1 MTAQNFLTTSNQAIG
16 DKTVNS
22 KATNDQAI
30 DDQAVASQ
38 AINNSQLGIQEQGL
52 AADLPA
58 DSAASRHGAATTAR
72 QWQVLS
78 QLQRNRWLGT
88 TYIYEQLLLA
98 GFDISLRTVQRD
110 LNALAKRFPIEKNN
124 ANPQGW
130 RWCDDAPLQSLPH
143 MNLSQAVAFNMVEA
157 NLTQLLPPA
166 ILDELFP
173 WFDLARRQLKN
184 SKVTHSW
191 LDRVRIEPATQ
202 PLIAP
207 PIDLDSKDNIY
218 HALFYQLQIE
228 ACYTRSNKSHASTYI
243 LNPIAIIQRG
253 VIIYLLATRTDD
265 ADAVI
270 RTFALHRF
278 TSVEILESGAQTP
291 DDFVLD
297 RYLDAGS
304 MGFTH
309 PLLSQLADHGKNTAI
324 ELHFTKAAGKSLTE
338 SKLSDDQRVT
348 VNADQTL
355 TVTATINLTS
365 QLVWW
370 LRGFGKGLLAAKP
383 QLLYQAVLDCE
394 TSSENKII

>member
-1 MTAQNFLTTSNQAIG
+1 MTVHPAN
-16 DKTVNS
+16 
-22 KATNDQAI
+22 
-30 DDQAVASQ
+30 
-38 AINNSQLGIQEQGL
+38 
-52 AADLPA
+52 ADLLQA
-58 DSAASRHGAATTAR
+58 QTDAIEQANSVAAAGNNASEDSSDNRHGAATTAR

-78 QLQRNRWLGT
+78 QLQRNRWVGT
-88 TYIYEQLLLA
+88 THIYEQLMMA

-130 RWCDDAPLQSLPH
+130 RWRDDAPLQSLPH

-157 NLTQLLPPA
+157 NLTQLLPPV

-191 LDRVRIEPATQ
+191 IDRVRIEPATQ

-207 PIDLDSKDNIY
+207 DIDLDSKDNIY
-218 HALFYQLQIE
+218 HALFYQLQIK
-228 ACYTRSNKSHASTYI
+228 ACYTRSNKSQASEYV

-265 ADAVI
+265 PEAII

-278 TSVEILESGAQTP
+278 ASVEILESAAKTP
-291 DDFVLD
+291 DNFHLD
-297 RYLDAGS
+297 RYLDAGG
-304 MGFTH
+304 MGFSH
-309 PLLSQLADHGKNTAI
+309 PLFGELSDHGKNMPI
-324 ELHFTKAAGKSLTE
+324 ELQFTKQAGKSLTE
-338 SKLSDDQRVT
+338 SKLSE
-348 VNADQTL
+348 DQTVTLNDDDTL
-355 TVTATINLTS
+355 TIQATVNLTS

-370 LRGFGKGLLAAKP
+370 LRGFGSGLLNAKP
-383 QLLYQAVLDCE
+383 ELLYQAVLDKALD
-394 TSSENKII
+394 NQ

>member
-1 MTAQNFLTTSNQAIG
+1 MIVHSTNAENIQAQSDSDEQAIAI
-16 DKTVNS
+16 
-22 KATNDQAI
+22 KAAENDVLKETQ
-30 DDQAVASQ
+30 D
-38 AINNSQLGIQEQGL
+38 N
-52 AADLPA
+52 
-58 DSAASRHGAATTAR
+58 RHGAATTAR

-78 QLQRNRWLGT
+78 QLQRNRWVGT
-88 TYIYEQLLLA
+88 THIYEQLMMA

-130 RWCDDAPLQSLPH
+130 RWKEDAPLQSLPH

-157 NLTQLLPPA
+157 NLTQLLPPV

-191 LDRVRIEPATQ
+191 IDRVRIEPATQ

-207 PIDLDSKDNIY
+207 DIDLDSKDNIY
-218 HALFYQLQIE
+218 HALFYQLQIN
-228 ACYTRSNKSHASTYI
+228 ACYTRSNKSEASEYT

-265 ADAVI
+265 PKATI

-278 TSVEILESGAQTP
+278 DRVEILESAAQTP
-291 DDFVLD
+291 DNFQLD
-297 RYLDAGS
+297 TYLDEGS
-304 MGFTH
+304 MGFSH
-309 PLLSQLADHGKNTAI
+309 PLFGELTERGKNTAV
-324 ELHFTKAAGKSLTE
+324 ELQFTQQAGRSLTE
-338 SKLSDDQRVT
+338 SKLSDDQIVIS
-348 VNADQTL
+348 NDDDTL
-355 TVTATINLTS
+355 TIKATVNLTS

-370 LRGFGKGLLAAKP
+370 LRGFGSGLLDAKP
-383 QLLYQAVLDCE
+383 ALLYQAVLDQPAMTNNE
-394 TSSENKII
+394 

>member
-1 MTAQNFLTTSNQAIG
+1 MTAQHT
-16 DKTVNS
+16 
-22 KATNDQAI
+22 KATDTDTIKNMEKPLSDSDAMSSAG
-30 DDQAVASQ
+30 D
-38 AINNSQLGIQEQGL
+38 L
-52 AADLPA
+52 AAD
-58 DSAASRHGAATTAR
+58 SVASRHGAATTAR

-78 QLQRNRWLGT
+78 QLQRNRWVGT
-88 TYIYEQLLLA
+88 THIYEQLKLA

-130 RWCDDAPLQSLPH
+130 RWRDDAPLQSLPH

-207 PIDLDSKDNIY
+207 PIDIESKDNIY
-218 HALFYQLQIE
+218 HALFYQQQIK
-228 ACYTRSNKSHASTYI
+228 ACYTRSNKSEASEYT

-265 ADAVI
+265 PELII

-278 TSVEILESGAQTP
+278 ASVEILETSAITP
-291 DDFVLD
+291 EDFLLD
-297 RYLDAGS
+297 SYLDAGG
-304 MGFTH
+304 MGFSH
-309 PLLSQLADHGKNTAI
+309 PLLSQLPDHGKNTAV
-324 ELHFTKAAGKSLTE
+324 ELTFTRRAGKSLTE
-338 SKLSDDQRVT
+338 SQLSEDQTVTINDDDTLSVKAT
-348 VNADQTL
+348 VNM
-355 TVTATINLTS
+355 TS

-370 LRGFGKGLLAAKP
+370 LRGFGDGLLAAKP
-383 QLLYQAVLDCE
+383 DLLYQAVLGN
-394 TSSENKII
+394 SHNPL

>member
-1 MTAQNFLTTSNQAIG
+1 MTVPHTDATSVQNQPSINETQPKTST
-16 DKTVNS
+16 D
-22 KATNDQAI
+22 
-30 DDQAVASQ
+30 AVS
-38 AINNSQLGIQEQGL
+38 E
-52 AADLPA
+52 
-58 DSAASRHGAATTAR
+58 DSPDSRHGAATTAR

-78 QLQRNRWLGT
+78 QLQRNRWVGT
-88 TYIYEQLLLA
+88 THIYEQLMLA

-130 RWCDDAPLQSLPH
+130 RWKDDAPLQSLPH

-157 NLTQLLPPA
+157 NLTQLLPPV

-191 LDRVRIEPATQ
+191 IDRVRIEPATQ

-207 PIDLDSKDNIY
+207 HIDLDSKDNIY
-218 HALFYQLQIE
+218 HSLFYQLQIK
-228 ACYTRSNKSHASTYI
+228 ASYTRSNKSQASEYV

-265 ADAVI
+265 ADNLI

-278 TSVEILESGAQTP
+278 ANVEILDSTARTP
-291 DDFVLD
+291 SDFQLD
-297 RYLDAGS
+297 HYLDAGG

-309 PLLSQLADHGKNTAI
+309 PLLNQLPDHGKNTAI
-324 ELHFTKAAGKSLTE
+324 ELQFTKKGGKSLTE
-338 SKLSDDQRVT
+338 SKLSDDQIVT
-348 VNADQTL
+348 VNADDTL
-355 TVTATINLTS
+355 TVQATVNLTS

-370 LRGFGKGLLAAKP
+370 LRGFGSSLLDAKP
-383 QLLYQAVLDCE
+383 QLLHQAVLDKALD
-394 TSSENKII
+394 NG

>member
-1 MTAQNFLTTSNQAIG
+1 MTVHSTNAENIQAQSDSDEQAI
-16 DKTVNS
+16 
-22 KATNDQAI
+22 AIEAAENDVLKETQ
-30 DDQAVASQ
+30 D
-38 AINNSQLGIQEQGL
+38 N
-52 AADLPA
+52 
-58 DSAASRHGAATTAR
+58 RHGAATTAR

-78 QLQRNRWLGT
+78 QLQRNRWVGT
-88 TYIYEQLLLA
+88 THIYEQLMMA

-130 RWCDDAPLQSLPH
+130 RWKEDAPLQSLPH

-157 NLTQLLPPA
+157 NLTQLLPPV

-191 LDRVRIEPATQ
+191 IDRVRIEPATQ

-207 PIDLDSKDNIY
+207 DIDLDSKDNIY
-218 HALFYQLQIE
+218 HALFYQLQIN
-228 ACYTRSNKSHASTYI
+228 ACYTRSNKSEASEYT

-265 ADAVI
+265 PKATI

-278 TSVEILESGAQTP
+278 DRVEILESAAQTP
-291 DDFVLD
+291 DNFQLD
-297 RYLDAGS
+297 TYLDEGS
-304 MGFTH
+304 MGFSH
-309 PLLSQLADHGKNTAI
+309 PLFGELAERGKNTAV
-324 ELHFTKAAGKSLTE
+324 ELQFTQQAGRSLTE
-338 SKLSDDQRVT
+338 SKLSDDQIVT
-348 VNADQTL
+348 SNDDDTL
-355 TVTATINLTS
+355 TIKATVNLTS

-370 LRGFGKGLLAAKP
+370 LRGFGSGLLDAKP
-383 QLLYQAVLDCE
+383 ALLYQAVLDQPAMTNNE
-394 TSSENKII
+394 

>member
-1 MTAQNFLTTSNQAIG
+1 MTDRHLKADG
-16 DKTVNS
+16 DANGLDIQSSDADTKAATLVNDAA
-22 KATNDQAI
+22 K
-30 DDQAVASQ
+30 DD
-38 AINNSQLGIQEQGL
+38 
-52 AADLPA
+52 
-58 DSAASRHGAATTAR
+58 AASRHGAATTAR

-78 QLQRNRWLGT
+78 QLQRNRWVGT
-88 TYIYEQLLLA
+88 THVYDQLKLA

-191 LDRVRIEPATQ
+191 IDRVRIEPATQ

-207 PIDLDSKDNIY
+207 TIDLESKDNIY
-218 HALFYQLQIE
+218 HALFYQQQIK
-228 ACYTRSNKSHASTYI
+228 ACYTRSNKSEASEYT
-243 LNPIAIIQRG
+243 LNPVAIVQRG
-253 VIIYLLATRTDD
+253 VIIYLLATRIDD
-265 ADAVI
+265 PEVI
-270 RTFALHRF
+270 LRTFALHRF
-278 TSVEILESGAQTP
+278 ASVEILDSVAITP
-291 DDFVLD
+291 DNFHLD
-297 RYLDAGS
+297 RYLDAGG

-309 PLLSQLADHGKNTAI
+309 PLLSQLPDHGKNTAV
-324 ELHFTKAAGKSLTE
+324 ELRFTKQAGKSLTE
-338 SKLSDDQRVT
+338 SQLSENQIVTDNDD
-348 VNADQTL
+348 DTL
-355 TVTATINLTS
+355 TVHATVNLTS

-370 LRGFGKGLLAAKP
+370 LRGFGHGLLDAKP
-383 QLLYQAVLDCE
+383 ELLYQVVSGKPALATHKTAE
-394 TSSENKII
+394 S

>member
-1 MTAQNFLTTSNQAIG
+1 MTVRPTTANDIHAQANATEQENMLVATDSNAL
-16 DKTVNS
+16 KES
-22 KATNDQAI
+22 ND
-30 DDQAVASQ
+30 
-38 AINNSQLGIQEQGL
+38 N
-52 AADLPA
+52 
-58 DSAASRHGAATTAR
+58 RHGAATTAR

-78 QLQRNRWLGT
+78 QLQRNRWVGT
-88 TYIYEQLLLA
+88 THIYEQLMMA

-130 RWCDDAPLQSLPH
+130 RWKEDAPLQSLPH

-157 NLTQLLPPA
+157 NLTQLLPPV

-191 LDRVRIEPATQ
+191 IDRVRIEPATQ

-207 PIDLDSKDNIY
+207 HIDLDSKDNIY
-218 HALFYQLQIE
+218 HALFYQLQIN
-228 ACYTRSNKSHASTYI
+228 ACYTRSNKSEASEYT

-265 ADAVI
+265 PDVII

-278 TSVEILESGAQTP
+278 DSVEILESTAQTP
-291 DDFVLD
+291 ENFQLD
-297 RYLDAGS
+297 TYLDEGS
-304 MGFTH
+304 MGFSH
-309 PLLSQLADHGKNTAI
+309 PFFGELAERGKNTTI
-324 ELHFTKAAGKSLTE
+324 ELQFTQQAGRSLTE
-338 SKLSDDQRVT
+338 SKLSDDQV
-348 VNADQTL
+348 VIANDDGTL
-355 TVTATINLTS
+355 TIKATVNLTS

-370 LRGFGKGLLAAKP
+370 LRGFGNGLLDAKP
-383 QLLYQAVLDCE
+383 ELLYQAVLDKPRA
-394 TSSENKII
+394 TTNTDSDV

>member
-1 MTAQNFLTTSNQAIG
+1 MTVHSTNAENIQAQSDSDKQAI
-16 DKTVNS
+16 
-22 KATNDQAI
+22 AIEAAENDVLKETQ
-30 DDQAVASQ
+30 D
-38 AINNSQLGIQEQGL
+38 N
-52 AADLPA
+52 
-58 DSAASRHGAATTAR
+58 RHGAATTAR

-78 QLQRNRWLGT
+78 QLQRNRWVGT
-88 TYIYEQLLLA
+88 THIYEQLMMA

-130 RWCDDAPLQSLPH
+130 RWKEDAPLQSLPH

-157 NLTQLLPPA
+157 NLTQLLPPV

-191 LDRVRIEPATQ
+191 IDRVRIEPATQ

-207 PIDLDSKDNIY
+207 DIDLDSKDNIY
-218 HALFYQLQIE
+218 HALFYQLQIN
-228 ACYTRSNKSHASTYI
+228 ACYTRSNKSEASEYT

-265 ADAVI
+265 PNATI

-278 TSVEILESGAQTP
+278 DRVEILESAAQTP
-291 DDFVLD
+291 DSFQLD
-297 RYLDAGS
+297 TYLDEGS
-304 MGFTH
+304 MGFSH
-309 PLLSQLADHGKNTAI
+309 PLFGELAERGKNTAV
-324 ELHFTKAAGKSLTE
+324 ELQFTQQAGRSLTE
-338 SKLSDDQRVT
+338 SKLSDDQIVIS
-348 VNADQTL
+348 NDDDTL
-355 TVTATINLTS
+355 TIKATVNLTS

-370 LRGFGKGLLAAKP
+370 LRGFGSGLLDAKP
-383 QLLYQAVLDCE
+383 ALLYQAVLDQPAMTNNE
-394 TSSENKII
+394 

>member
-1 MTAQNFLTTSNQAIG
+1 MTVHSTNAENIQAQSDSDEQAIAI
-16 DKTVNS
+16 
-22 KATNDQAI
+22 KAAEND
-30 DDQAVASQ
+30 VLKESQ
-38 AINNSQLGIQEQGL
+38 DN
-52 AADLPA
+52 
-58 DSAASRHGAATTAR
+58 RHGAATTAR

-78 QLQRNRWLGT
+78 QLQRNRWVGT
-88 TYIYEQLLLA
+88 THIYEQLMMA

-130 RWCDDAPLQSLPH
+130 RWKEDAPLQSLPH

-157 NLTQLLPPA
+157 NLTQLLPPV

-191 LDRVRIEPATQ
+191 IDRVRIEPATQ

-207 PIDLDSKDNIY
+207 DIDLDSKDNIY
-218 HALFYQLQIE
+218 HALFYQLQIN
-228 ACYTRSNKSHASTYI
+228 ACYTRSNKSEASEYT

-265 ADAVI
+265 PKSTI

-278 TSVEILESGAQTP
+278 DRVEILESAAQTP
-291 DDFVLD
+291 DNFQLD
-297 RYLDAGS
+297 TYLDEGS
-304 MGFTH
+304 MGFSH
-309 PLLSQLADHGKNTAI
+309 PLFGELAERGKNTAV
-324 ELHFTKAAGKSLTE
+324 ELQFTQQAGRSLTE
-338 SKLSDDQRVT
+338 SKLSDDQIVT
-348 VNADQTL
+348 SNDDDTL
-355 TVTATINLTS
+355 TIKATVNLTS

-370 LRGFGKGLLAAKP
+370 LRGFGSGLLDAKP
-383 QLLYQAVLDCE
+383 ALLYQAVLDQPAMTNNE
-394 TSSENKII
+394 

>member
-1 MTAQNFLTTSNQAIG
+1 MTAQTDNATDISTSNAPDEQ
-16 DKTVNS
+16 TEQPVLS
-22 KATNDQAI
+22 ATESSENLANDT
-30 DDQAVASQ
+30 
-38 AINNSQLGIQEQGL
+38 
-52 AADLPA
+52 
-58 DSAASRHGAATTAR
+58 AASRHGAATTAR

-78 QLQRNRWLGT
+78 QLQRNRWVGT
-88 TYIYEQLLLA
+88 THIYEQLKLA

-130 RWCDDAPLQSLPH
+130 RWKDDAPLQSLPH

-166 ILDELFP
+166 VLDELFP

-191 LDRVRIEPATQ
+191 IDRVRIETATQ

-207 PIDLDSKDNIY
+207 HIDLDSKDNIY
-218 HALFYQLQIE
+218 HALFYQLQIK
-228 ACYTRSNKSHASTYI
+228 ACYTRSNKSEASEYV

-265 ADAVI
+265 PEAII

-278 TSVEILESGAQTP
+278 ASVEILDSTAVTP
-291 DDFVLD
+291 DNFHLD
-297 RYLDAGS
+297 SYLDAGS

-309 PLLSQLADHGKNTAI
+309 PLLSQLPERGKNTPI
-324 ELHFTKAAGKSLTE
+324 ELRFTKRAGKSLTE
-338 SKLSDDQRVT
+338 SKLSDDQV
-348 VNADQTL
+348 VVFNDDDTL
-355 TVTATINLTS
+355 TIHATVNLTS

-370 LRGFGKGLLAAKP
+370 LRGFGKGLLDAKP
-383 QLLYQAVLDCE
+383 PLLYQVVLDKTTDNE
-394 TSSENKII
+394 Q

>member
-1 MTAQNFLTTSNQAIG
+1 MTAQP
-16 DKTVNS
+16 S
-22 KATNDQAI
+22 KLKH
-30 DDQAVASQ
+30 SKKM
-38 AINNSQLGIQEQGL
+38 
-52 AADLPA
+52 A
-58 DSAASRHGAATTAR
+58 DSADHTVDSAEDSTASRHGAATTAR

-78 QLQRNRWLGT
+78 QLQRNRWVGT
-88 TYIYEQLLLA
+88 THIYEQLALA

-157 NLTQLLPPA
+157 NLTQLLPPV

-191 LDRVRIEPATQ
+191 IDRVRIEPATQ

-207 PIDLDSKDNIY
+207 HIDLDSKDHIY
-218 HALFYQLQIE
+218 HALFYQLQIK
-228 ACYTRSNKSHASTYI
+228 ASYTRSDKSDASDYV

-265 ADAVI
+265 PNNVI

-278 TSVEILESGAQTP
+278 ASVEILDSSAETP
-291 DDFVLD
+291 ANFQLDD
-297 RYLDAGS
+297 YLDAGG
-304 MGFTH
+304 MGFSH
-309 PLLSQLADHGKNTAI
+309 PFFRELPNHGKDTAV
-324 ELHFTKAAGKSLTE
+324 ELNFTKAAGKSLTE
-338 SKLSDDQRVT
+338 SKLSPNQTVT
-348 VNADQTL
+348 VNTDDSL
-355 TVTATINLTS
+355 TIHATVNLTS

-370 LRGFGKGLLAAKP
+370 LRGFGKGLLNAKP
-383 QLLYQAVLDCE
+383 ELLYQAVLD
-394 TSSENKII
+394 TSFEPE

>member
-1 MTAQNFLTTSNQAIG
+1 MTISHTDIAHTDNNSLDNQQ
-16 DKTVNS
+16 
-22 KATNDQAI
+22 ATNEQANTVKPL
-30 DDQAVASQ
+30 DNKA
-38 AINNSQLGIQEQGL
+38 
-52 AADLPA
+52 AADTA
-58 DSAASRHGAATTAR
+58 DSRHGAATTAR

-78 QLQRNRWLGT
+78 QLQRNRWVGT
-88 TYIYEQLLLA
+88 THVYEQLILA

-130 RWCDDAPLQSLPH
+130 RWKDDAPLQSLPH

-157 NLTQLLPPA
+157 NLSQLLPPV

-191 LDRVRIEPATQ
+191 IDRVRIEPATQ

-207 PIDLDSKDNIY
+207 HIDLDSKDNIY
-218 HALFYQLQIE
+218 HALFYQLQIK
-228 ACYTRSNKSHASTYI
+228 ACYTRSNQSQASEYT

-265 ADAVI
+265 SDNIV

-278 TSVEILESGAQTP
+278 ATVEILDSAAKTP
-291 DDFVLD
+291 DNFQLD
-297 RYLDAGS
+297 NYLDAGG
-304 MGFTH
+304 MGFSH
-309 PLLSQLADHGKNTAI
+309 PLFSQLPNHGKYTAI
-324 ELHFTKAAGKSLTE
+324 ELQFAKQAGKSLTE
-338 SKLSDDQRVT
+338 SKLSDDQIVT
-348 VNADQTL
+348 INSDETL
-355 TVTATINLTS
+355 TIQATVNLTS

-370 LRGFGKGLLAAKP
+370 LRGFGNGLLDTKP
-383 QLLYQAVLDCE
+383 ALLYQAVLDK
-394 TSSENKII
+394 TVDDI

>member
-1 MTAQNFLTTSNQAIG
+1 MTVPS
-16 DKTVNS
+16 S
-22 KATNDQAI
+22 TNDMTPDI
-30 DDQAVASQ
+30 ELTDV
-38 AINNSQLGIQEQGL
+38 
-52 AADLPA
+52 AADDGRNDP
-58 DSAASRHGAATTAR
+58 ASRHGAATTAR

-78 QLQRNRWLGT
+78 QLQRNRWMGT
-88 TYIYEQLLLA
+88 THIYEQLKLA

-130 RWCDDAPLQSLPH
+130 RWRDDAPLQSLPH

-173 WFDLARRQLKN
+173 WFDLARRQLKD

-207 PIDLDSKDNIY
+207 QIDIDSKDNIY
-218 HALFYQLQIE
+218 HALFYQLQIS
-228 ACYTRSNKSHASTYI
+228 ACYRRSNKVDAHEYT

-253 VIIYLLATRTDD
+253 VIIYLLATRIDD
-265 ADAVI
+265 PDALI

-278 TSVEILESGAQTP
+278 ASVQVLESEAMTP
-291 DDFVLD
+291 KDFELD

-309 PLLSQLADHGKNTAI
+309 PLLSQLPDHGKNTAI
-324 ELHFTKAAGKSLTE
+324 ELHFTKKAGKSLTE
-338 SKLSDDQRVT
+338 SQLST
-348 VNADQTL
+348 DQTVTMHDDDTL
-355 TVTATINLTS
+355 SVRATVNLTS

-370 LRGFGKGLLAAKP
+370 LRGFGSGLLNAKP
-383 QLLYQAVLDCE
+383 DLLYQVVQDHN
-394 TSSENKII
+394 TPDGS

>member
-1 MTAQNFLTTSNQAIG
+1 MTVQHSDSDNTQSQPSLDDASIESLSTST
-16 DKTVNS
+16 DS
-22 KATNDQAI
+22 P
-30 DDQAVASQ
+30 ASETLD
-38 AINNSQLGIQEQGL
+38 N
-52 AADLPA
+52 
-58 DSAASRHGAATTAR
+58 RHGAATTAR

-78 QLQRNRWLGT
+78 QLQRNRWVGT
-88 TYIYEQLLLA
+88 THVYEQLMMA

-130 RWCDDAPLQSLPH
+130 RWCEDAPLQSLPH

-191 LDRVRIEPATQ
+191 IDRVRIEPATQ

-207 PIDLDSKDNIY
+207 HVDLDSKDNIY
-218 HALFYQLQIE
+218 HALFYQLQIS
-228 ACYTRSNKSHASTYI
+228 ACYTRSNKSEASQYT

-265 ADAVI
+265 PDTII

-278 TSVEILESGAQTP
+278 DSVDILESKSLTP
-291 DDFVLD
+291 DDFQLD
-297 RYLDAGS
+297 NYLEAGG

-309 PLLSQLADHGKNTAI
+309 PLLSQLPSHGKNTAI
-324 ELHFTKAAGKSLTE
+324 ELHFAKRAGKSLTE
-338 SKLSDDQRVT
+338 SKLSEDQIVT
-348 VNADQTL
+348 VNEDETL
-355 TVTATINLTS
+355 TVNATVNLTS

-370 LRGFGKGLLAAKP
+370 LRGFGNGLINAKP
-383 QLLYQAVLDCE
+383 DLLYQVVTDSESE
-394 TSSENKII
+394 TDS

>member
-1 MTAQNFLTTSNQAIG
+1 MTVPSTNADNLQAQAAADEPATALVTTELTTIENE
-16 DKTVNS
+16 NEN
-22 KATNDQAI
+22 KA
-30 DDQAVASQ
+30 S
-38 AINNSQLGIQEQGL
+38 
-52 AADLPA
+52 A
-58 DSAASRHGAATTAR
+58 DSADNRHGAATTAR

-78 QLQRNRWLGT
+78 QLQRNRWVGT
-88 TYIYEQLLLA
+88 THIYEQLILA

-130 RWCDDAPLQSLPH
+130 RWKDDAPLQSLPH

-157 NLTQLLPPA
+157 NLSQLLPPV

-191 LDRVRIEPATQ
+191 IDRVRIEPASQ

-207 PIDLDSKDNIY
+207 HIDLESKDNIY
-218 HALFYQLQIE
+218 HALFYQLQIK
-228 ACYTRSNKSHASTYI
+228 ASYTRSGKSQASEYI

-265 ADAVI
+265 PDAII

-278 TSVEILESGAQTP
+278 VSVEILESAAQTP
-291 DDFVLD
+291 DNFHLD
-297 RYLDAGS
+297 NYLDAGS
-304 MGFTH
+304 MGFSH
-309 PLLSQLADHGKNTAI
+309 PLFSQLPDHGKHTAV
-324 ELHFTKAAGKSLTE
+324 ELQFTKQAGKSLTE
-338 SKLSDDQRVT
+338 SKLSDDQIVT
-348 VNADQTL
+348 VNEDETL
-355 TVTATINLTS
+355 TIRATVNLTS

-370 LRGFGKGLLAAKP
+370 LRGFGSGLLDAKP
-383 QLLYQAVLDCE
+383 ALLYQAVLDKAVTDE
-394 TSSENKII
+394 

>member
-1 MTAQNFLTTSNQAIG
+1 MTAQNANATDLSTSNAPDEQ
-16 DKTVNS
+16 TEQPVLS
-22 KATNDQAI
+22 ATEGSENLANDT
-30 DDQAVASQ
+30 
-38 AINNSQLGIQEQGL
+38 
-52 AADLPA
+52 
-58 DSAASRHGAATTAR
+58 AASRHGAATTAR

-78 QLQRNRWLGT
+78 QLQRNRWVGT
-88 TYIYEQLLLA
+88 THIYEQLKLA

-130 RWCDDAPLQSLPH
+130 RWKDDAPLQSLPH

-191 LDRVRIEPATQ
+191 LDRVRIETATQ

-207 PIDLDSKDNIY
+207 HIDLDSKDNIY
-218 HALFYQLQIE
+218 HALFYQLQIK
-228 ACYTRSNKSHASTYI
+228 ACYTRSNKSEASEYV

-265 ADAVI
+265 PKAII

-278 TSVEILESGAQTP
+278 ASVEILDSTAVTP
-291 DDFVLD
+291 DDFHLD
-297 RYLDAGS
+297 SYLDAGS

-309 PLLSQLADHGKNTAI
+309 PLLSQLPERGKNTPI
-324 ELHFTKAAGKSLTE
+324 ELRFTKRAGKSLTE
-338 SKLSDDQRVT
+338 SKLSDDQIV
-348 VNADQTL
+348 VFNDDDTL
-355 TVTATINLTS
+355 TIHATVNLTS

-370 LRGFGKGLLAAKP
+370 LRGFGKGLLDAKP
-383 QLLYQAVLDCE
+383 PLLYQVVLDKTTDNE
-394 TSSENKII
+394 Q

>member
-1 MTAQNFLTTSNQAIG
+1 MTVHSTNANNLQAQS
-16 DKTVNS
+16 DS
-22 KATNDQAI
+22 DE
-30 DDQAVASQ
+30 QAVA
-38 AINNSQLGIQEQGL
+38 IE
-52 AADLPA
+52 AAENDVLKETQ
-58 DSAASRHGAATTAR
+58 DNRYGAATTAR

-78 QLQRNRWLGT
+78 QLQRNRWVGT
-88 TYIYEQLLLA
+88 THIYEQLMMA

-130 RWCDDAPLQSLPH
+130 RWKEDAPLQSLPH

-157 NLTQLLPPA
+157 NLTQLLPPV

-191 LDRVRIEPATQ
+191 IDRVRIEPATQ

-207 PIDLDSKDNIY
+207 HIDLDSKDNIY
-218 HALFYQLQIE
+218 HALFYQLQIN
-228 ACYTRSNKSHASTYI
+228 ACYTRSNKSEASEYT

-265 ADAVI
+265 PKSTI

-278 TSVEILESGAQTP
+278 DRVEILESAAQTP
-291 DDFVLD
+291 DNFQLD
-297 RYLDAGS
+297 TYLDEGS
-304 MGFTH
+304 MGFSH
-309 PLLSQLADHGKNTAI
+309 PLFGELAERGKNTAV
-324 ELHFTKAAGKSLTE
+324 ELKFTQKAGRSLTE
-338 SKLSDDQRVT
+338 SKLSDDQIVT
-348 VNADQTL
+348 SNDDDTL
-355 TVTATINLTS
+355 TIKATVNLTS

-370 LRGFGKGLLAAKP
+370 LRGFGSGLLDAKP
-383 QLLYQAVLDCE
+383 ALLYQAVLDQPAMTNNE
-394 TSSENKII
+394 

>member
-1 MTAQNFLTTSNQAIG
+1 MTTSDSLTTQNNDLEAHDNG
-16 DKTVNS
+16 D
-22 KATNDQAI
+22 
-30 DDQAVASQ
+30 
-38 AINNSQLGIQEQGL
+38 
-52 AADLPA
+52 
-58 DSAASRHGAATTAR
+58 SRHSAATTAR

-78 QLQRNRWLGT
+78 QLQRHRWVGT
-88 TYIYEQLLLA
+88 AHIYEQLKLS

-130 RWCDDAPLQSLPH
+130 RWKDDAPLQSLPH

-207 PIDLDSKDNIY
+207 AIDLDSKDHIY
-218 HALFYQLQIE
+218 HALFYQLQIR
-228 ACYTRSNKSHASTYI
+228 ADYTRSNHTQASEYI

-253 VIIYLLATRTDD
+253 VIIYLLATRVDD
-265 ADAVI
+265 VDAVI

-278 TSVEILESGAQTP
+278 TQVDILESAAQTLP
-291 DDFVLD
+291 DFEID
-297 RYLDAGS
+297 RYLDSGV
-304 MGFTH
+304 MGFSH
-309 PLLSQLADHGKNTAI
+309 PLLSQLPDFGKNTSV
-324 ELHFTKAAGKSLTE
+324 ELRFTSKAGRSLTE
-338 SKLSDDQRVT
+338 SKLS
-348 VNADQTL
+348 ADQQVIFNDDDTL
-355 TVTATINLTS
+355 TIKATVNLTS

-370 LRGFGKGLLAAKP
+370 LRGFGSGFLGAKP
-383 QLLYQAVLDCE
+383 DALYHAVLDQAIYDDKKHNDDE
-394 TSSENKII
+394 AASLDEKTT

>member
-1 MTAQNFLTTSNQAIG
+1 MTVHSTNANNLQAQSDSDEQAIAIE
-16 DKTVNS
+16 T
-22 KATNDQAI
+22 AEND
-30 DDQAVASQ
+30 VLKESQ
-38 AINNSQLGIQEQGL
+38 DN
-52 AADLPA
+52 
-58 DSAASRHGAATTAR
+58 RYGAATTAR

-78 QLQRNRWLGT
+78 QLQRNRWVGT
-88 TYIYEQLLLA
+88 THIYEQLMMA

-130 RWCDDAPLQSLPH
+130 RWKEDAPLQSLPH

-157 NLTQLLPPA
+157 NLTQLLPPV

-191 LDRVRIEPATQ
+191 IDRVRIEPATQ

-207 PIDLDSKDNIY
+207 DIDLDSKDNIY
-218 HALFYQLQIE
+218 HALFYQLQIN
-228 ACYTRSNKSHASTYI
+228 ACYTRSNKSEASEYT

-265 ADAVI
+265 PKSTI

-278 TSVEILESGAQTP
+278 DRVEILESAAQTP
-291 DDFVLD
+291 DNFQLD
-297 RYLDAGS
+297 TYLDEGS
-304 MGFTH
+304 MGFSH
-309 PLLSQLADHGKNTAI
+309 PLFGELAERGKNTAV
-324 ELHFTKAAGKSLTE
+324 ELQFTQQAGRSLTE
-338 SKLSDDQRVT
+338 SKLSDDQIVT
-348 VNADQTL
+348 SNDDDTL
-355 TVTATINLTS
+355 TIKATVNLTS

-370 LRGFGKGLLAAKP
+370 LRGFGSGLLDAKP
-383 QLLYQAVLDCE
+383 ALLYQAVLDQPAMTNNE
-394 TSSENKII
+394 

>member
-1 MTAQNFLTTSNQAIG
+1 MTVYSTDANSLQART
-16 DKTVNS
+16 DPDT
-22 KATNDQAI
+22 KASTLVAT
-30 DDQAVASQ
+30 DDQVLDES
-38 AINNSQLGIQEQGL
+38 NNN
-52 AADLPA
+52 
-58 DSAASRHGAATTAR
+58 RHGAATTAR

-78 QLQRNRWLGT
+78 QLQRNRWVGT
-88 TYIYEQLLLA
+88 THIFEQLMMA

-157 NLTQLLPPA
+157 NLTQLLPPV

-191 LDRVRIEPATQ
+191 IDRVRIEPATQ

-207 PIDLDSKDNIY
+207 HIDLESKDNIY
-218 HALFYQLQIE
+218 HALFYQLQIK
-228 ACYTRSNKSHASTYI
+228 AAYTRGDKSQASEYT

-253 VIIYLLATRTDD
+253 VIIYLVATRIDD
-265 ADAVI
+265 PETII

-278 TSVEILESGAQTP
+278 ASVEILDTAAKTP
-291 DDFVLD
+291 DNFQLD
-297 RYLDAGS
+297 TYLDSGG
-304 MGFTH
+304 MGFSH
-309 PLLSQLADHGKNTAI
+309 PFFSGLPDHGKNTPI
-324 ELHFTKAAGKSLTE
+324 ELQFTKQAGRSLTE
-338 SKLSDDQRVT
+338 SKLSDDQAIVF
-348 VNADQTL
+348 NEDTL
-355 TVTATINLTS
+355 TIKATVNLTS

-370 LRGFGKGLLAAKP
+370 LRGFGNGLLNAKP
-383 QLLYQAVLDCE
+383 ELLYQAVLDKPLE
-394 TSSENKII
+394 DN

>member
-1 MTAQNFLTTSNQAIG
+1 MTAQNANVTDISISNAQDIQANQPLISSTEEA
-16 DKTVNS
+16 DNT
-22 KATNDQAI
+22 
-30 DDQAVASQ
+30 
-38 AINNSQLGIQEQGL
+38 
-52 AADLPA
+52 AADN
-58 DSAASRHGAATTAR
+58 AASRHGAATTAR

-78 QLQRNRWLGT
+78 QLQRNRWVGT
-88 TYIYEQLLLA
+88 THIYEQLKLA

-130 RWCDDAPLQSLPH
+130 RWKDDAPLQSLPH

-191 LDRVRIEPATQ
+191 IDRVRIETATQ
-202 PLIAP
+202 PLLAP
-207 PIDLDSKDNIY
+207 HIDLLSKDNIY
-218 HALFYQLQIE
+218 HALFYQLQIK
-228 ACYTRSNKSHASTYI
+228 ACYTRSNKSEASEYI

-265 ADAVI
+265 PEAII

-278 TSVEILESGAQTP
+278 TRVEILESTALTP
-291 DDFVLD
+291 DNFHLD
-297 RYLDAGS
+297 SYLDAGS

-309 PLLSQLADHGKNTAI
+309 PLLSQLPDYGKNTAI
-324 ELHFTKAAGKSLTE
+324 ELQFTTRAGKSLTE
-338 SKLSDDQRVT
+338 SKLSE
-348 VNADQTL
+348 DQTVTYNDDDTL
-355 TVTATINLTS
+355 TIHATVNLTS

-370 LRGFGKGLLAAKP
+370 LRGFGKGLLNAEP
-383 QLLYQAVLDCE
+383 QLLYQVVLDKKLE
-394 TSSENKII
+394 DEQ

>member
-1 MTAQNFLTTSNQAIG
+1 MTVHSTNANNLQAQSDSDEQAI
-16 DKTVNS
+16 
-22 KATNDQAI
+22 AIEAAENDVLKETQ
-30 DDQAVASQ
+30 D
-38 AINNSQLGIQEQGL
+38 N
-52 AADLPA
+52 
-58 DSAASRHGAATTAR
+58 RHGAATTAR

-78 QLQRNRWLGT
+78 QLQRNRWVGT
-88 TYIYEQLLLA
+88 THIYEQLMMA

-130 RWCDDAPLQSLPH
+130 RWKEDAPLQSLPH

-157 NLTQLLPPA
+157 NLTQLLPPV

-191 LDRVRIEPATQ
+191 IDRVRIEPATQ

-207 PIDLDSKDNIY
+207 DIDLDSKDNIY
-218 HALFYQLQIE
+218 HALFYQLQINV
-228 ACYTRSNKSHASTYI
+228 CYTRSNKSEASEYT

-265 ADAVI
+265 PDATI

-278 TSVEILESGAQTP
+278 DRVEILESAAKTP
-291 DDFVLD
+291 DNFQLD
-297 RYLDAGS
+297 TYLDEGS
-304 MGFTH
+304 MGFSH
-309 PLLSQLADHGKNTAI
+309 PLFGELAERGKNTAV
-324 ELHFTKAAGKSLTE
+324 ELKFTQKAGRSLTE
-338 SKLSDDQRVT
+338 SKLSDDQIVT
-348 VNADQTL
+348 SNDDDTL
-355 TVTATINLTS
+355 TIKATVNLTS

-370 LRGFGKGLLAAKP
+370 LRGFGSGLLDAKP
-383 QLLYQAVLDCE
+383 ALLYQAVLDQPAMTNNE
-394 TSSENKII
+394 

>member
-1 MTAQNFLTTSNQAIG
+1 MTVQNT
-16 DKTVNS
+16 D
-22 KATNDQAI
+22 
-30 DDQAVASQ
+30 
-38 AINNSQLGIQEQGL
+38 
-52 AADLPA
+52 A
-58 DSAASRHGAATTAR
+58 DSLQTQSSHDEQQSGTPPTPTNNVSEDTPDSRHGAATTAR

-78 QLQRNRWLGT
+78 QLQRNRWVGT
-88 TYIYEQLLLA
+88 THVYEQLILA

-130 RWCDDAPLQSLPH
+130 RWKEDAPLQSLPH

-173 WFDLARRQLKN
+173 WFDLARRQLKD

-191 LDRVRIEPATQ
+191 IDRVRIEPATQ

-207 PIDLDSKDNIY
+207 HIDLDSKDNIY
-218 HALFYQLQIE
+218 HALFYQLQIK
-228 ACYTRSNKSHASTYI
+228 ACYTRSNKSQAREYV

-265 ADAVI
+265 PDIII

-278 TSVEILESGAQTP
+278 ASVEILDSVAQTP
-291 DDFVLD
+291 ADFQLD
-297 RYLDAGS
+297 SYLDAGS

-309 PLLSQLADHGKNTAI
+309 PLLSQLPNHGKNTAI
-324 ELHFTKAAGKSLTE
+324 ELHFTKKAGKSLTE
-338 SKLSDDQRVT
+338 SKLSDDQTVT
-348 VNADQTL
+348 INADDTL
-355 TVTATINLTS
+355 TIIATVNLTS

-370 LRGFGKGLLAAKP
+370 LRGFGKGLLDAKP
-383 QLLYQAVLDCE
+383 QLLYQAVLDTE
-394 TSSENKII
+394 LGNEQPL